1 MRLAWH
7 WLIVVLLL
15 AVGVVLF
22 IEALTTTHSVWLS
35 LPLLLLSGVFTGPGL
50 IALLAL
56 VGLYDLA
63 VEVNDHRL
71 EFRKPRR
78 DAV

>member
-1 MRLAWH
+1 MRLVWH

-78 DAV
+78 DAL

>member
-78 DAV
+78 DAL

>member
-7 WLIVVLLL
+7 WVIAVLLL
-15 AVGVVLF
+15 AVGIALF

-35 LPLLLLSGVFTGPGL
+35 LPLLLLSGVFTGPGF

-56 VGLYDLA
+56 LGLYDLA
-63 VEVNDHRL
+63 VEINSHRL

-78 DAV
+78 DAL

>member
-7 WLIVVLLL
+7 WVIAVALL
-15 AVGVVLF
+15 AIGVALF

-35 LPLLLLSGVFTGPGL
+35 LPLLLLSGVFTGPGV

-56 VGLYDLA
+56 LGLYDLA
-63 VEVNDHRL
+63 VEINHHRL
-71 EFRKPRR
+71 EFRKRPR
-78 DAV
+78 DAI